1 MPYLTFPDD
10 TWMPI
15 YVFRA
20 LMTRK
25 WKQSWQQPLPLLFQM
40 EATSPQRPVC
50 LFFLKPYILSS
61 LWEKKVE
68 RWQLKYQVYKVR
80 DSSTLKVATGFNLSA
95 DQLWLSLS
103 LSRLREAW
111 GIVTFMRNTYR
122 LKGYKQCFDSWLGSG
137 WEGWMF
143 RCNDLVLNGPLSPML
158 KACWEGT
165 AGGMTYEVSSAFCL
179 CHSAHLS

>member
-1 MPYLTFPDD
+1 MKAELTAATAPSVSDGSHLTPTPSVPFLSQ
-10 TWMPI
+10 
-15 YVFRA
+15 A
-20 LMTRK
+20 LHFVLIVRK
-25 WKQSWQQPLPLLFQM
+25 KSW
-40 EATSPQRPVC
+40 EVT
-50 LFFLKPYILSS
+50 I
-61 LWEKKVE
+61 E
-68 RWQLKYQVYKVR
+68 LKYQVYKVR

-111 GIVTFMRNTYR
+111 GIVTFMRNPYR
-122 LKGYKQCFDSWLGSG
+122 LKGYEQCFDSWLGSG
-137 WEGWMF
+137 WECWMF

-165 AGGMTYEVSSAFCL
+165 AGGMAYEVSSAFCL

>member
-1 MPYLTFPDD
+1 MNAHLWSLGCSDKKMTAKLT
-10 TWMPI
+10 
-15 YVFRA
+15 A
-20 LMTRK
+20 
-25 WKQSWQQPLPLLFQM
+25 
-40 EATSPQRPVC
+40 ATAPSVSEGSHPSQHPVC

-61 LWEKKVE
+61 LWGKKSWEVTIE
-68 RWQLKYQVYKVR
+68 LKYQVCKVR
-80 DSSTLKVATGFNLSA
+80 KISTLKVATGFNLSA

-103 LSRLREAW
+103 LSCLREAW

-122 LKGYKQCFDSWLGSG
+122 LKGYEQCFDSWLGSG
-137 WEGWMF
+137 WECWMF